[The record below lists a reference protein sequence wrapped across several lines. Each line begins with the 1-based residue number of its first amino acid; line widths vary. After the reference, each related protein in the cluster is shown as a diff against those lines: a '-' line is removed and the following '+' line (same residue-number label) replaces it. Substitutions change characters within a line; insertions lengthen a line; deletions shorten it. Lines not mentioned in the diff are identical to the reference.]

1 MYRPGGSGGLFIKSS
16 FIAAAMTDIHH
27 PTLNLPDLNLPPQS
41 EKPEFPRIGSSAS
54 YLESSSNFFGGL
66 ISKLLT
72 QIKIQ
77 IIYYY
82 GYLWV
87 LVDHKMSLL
96 NTHEVVIITNVFI
109 FRISRQVE

>member
-1 MYRPGGSGGLFIKSS
+1 MRADVYRDREVEGGLFINPLSS
-16 FIAAAMTDIHH
+16 DPTMTDIHH

-54 YLESSSNFFGGL
+54 YLECSNFFGGL

-87 LVDHKMSLL
+87 MVA
-96 NTHEVVIITNVFI
+96 IITNVFI